1 MSGGKSE
8 LGSGLFIRS
17 QEKGMS
23 EMTFP
28 SPKDLPNPE
37 IEPGSPVGQAD
48 SLPSEPPGC
57 MSQNTLQFTGVTT
70 R

>member
-23 EMTFP
+23 EMTFRILAWVHGRP
-28 SPKDLPNPE
+28 TVPFIKIGKSRK
-37 IEPGSPVGQAD
+37 GS
-48 SLPSEPPGC
+48 
-57 MSQNTLQFTGVTT
+57 
-70 R
+70 